1 MIGFNSAVKNT
12 IQELC
17 EDDTHREETSK
28 QSMCVDKFII
38 KSKVYQQ

>member
-17 EDDTHREETSK
+17 EEDTHREETSK
-28 QSMCVDKFII
+28 QSICVDKFII
-38 KSKVYQQ
+38 AV